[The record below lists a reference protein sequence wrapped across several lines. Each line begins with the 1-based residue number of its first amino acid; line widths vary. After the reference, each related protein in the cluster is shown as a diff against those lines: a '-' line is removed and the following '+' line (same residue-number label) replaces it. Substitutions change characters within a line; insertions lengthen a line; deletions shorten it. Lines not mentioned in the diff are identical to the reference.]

1 MIMEHPLA
9 NHPNFIEASAGTGK
23 THLIIQMLGD
33 MMAHDVANQIKENR
47 LLHFLVLTFTE
58 KAAGELKTRLKL
70 KILELYENGK
80 HPEYYQYL
88 RDLDQVTI
96 STIHGFCNM
105 VLTEYPVETQNNP
118 NVKLTSNEELIRKT
132 FYDLKRSQWE
142 GREKES
148 LANDILLSNLK
159 NHEDLVVSTTSK
171 LLADTKDY
179 AFPTLVSLEECIAKA
194 NKTNLSDALTTIC
207 DALKGPTG
215 EAIAAQGAK
224 GSIPKWMGNWQS
236 LELLANAIRSQDIK
250 TVSRELKRISKLNR
264 SLGNKIDT
272 IGFDF
277 FLLKGNTIVKNLDA
291 ASLAL
296 QGKIESVVHSL
307 KEVFPFERLDFDG
320 SIFLQNTVT
329 ELTSKTKS
337 IIEKGESITYDQ
349 LILKVHDAI
358 VRNPNR
364 TLVQS
369 LQERFQVCILDEFQ
383 DTDKNQ
389 YQIFKTLFYD
399 QDTKSRMLFCIGD
412 PKQSIYG
419 FRGADIGIYLEASR
433 DFEGSKATL
442 ETNYRSTKE
451 LIHGLNS
458 IFHDETKELGETH
471 FFPIEEPGS
480 SKENYLYKKVSSPDE
495 ATIKYKYAK
504 PEEQAIHIFEFQ
516 ERFHTVNKTRN
527 IWAETIRNEIKRIQN
542 KETTLSYFK
551 KGERETKEVKLK
563 DIAILC
569 GNKKETELV
578 EFYLTKAGIPCS
590 IYKQRGIYQSREADQ
605 VQNLLECLLGS
616 NSSQSYKKILFSD
629 IFSIHPN
636 EIQKFDEHSIDS
648 YEKSLIDKWQ
658 RLIKENRYASFF
670 RSVMDETKLFWQEGD
685 YSLEWERRRT
695 NFRQIFQKLLEIQL
709 KTNCNLQELLATLRE
724 LKQKKQS
731 PEEEPLFDRE
741 TEEDSVQILTIH
753 ASKGLEWPV
762 VFLFYFGN
770 RGTNL
775 TNKEYPIEIETPEGK
790 QRKWILELWDLNPDK
805 EDEENHFLNEQKR
818 LLYVAL
824 TRPNLRL
831 YLPKLLWGKLTKE
844 DSIPKSGYGQI
855 LYRELVRI
863 QSLRNE
869 DPSLTKSFVFRD
881 PNGIAERDHTNP
893 HPSVGTQKKGQSSP
907 ILYPS
912 EIKIGRVLLQHS
924 YTSLQANEKNA
935 NASQDEKRKDLEET
949 LEEGIPSTF
958 ELPSSAKIGN
968 FLHNILELCDF
979 STFQL
984 DVDAILKSPSWK
996 WAYQKSFSR
1005 YPIEVNH
1012 NEPNIELTVASLL
1025 KDAMT
1030 AKLNLATGNSIS
1042 LSELK
1047 EEEKSAELKFHLF
1060 LQNLLKESG
1069 ASLTE
1074 GFEHYL
1080 KGAIDLV
1087 FVKEGKF
1094 YIVDY
1099 KSNLLPN
1106 NDYSKEAVANAVRDK
1121 GYLFQKSVY
1130 SFILFEYL
1138 KSLFGQKGA
1147 LEKFGG
1153 VYYLFLRG
1161 MSGDKQT
1168 GIYSDLKH
1176 SDSEWTTEQFE
1187 GIKKEVMAYI
1197 RNASDQLEKVYS

>member
-1 MIMEHPLA
+1 MDHPLR

-23 THLIIQMLGD
+23 THLIMQMLGD
-33 MMAHDVANQIKENR
+33 VMTHDVENFVKENR
-47 LLHFLVLTFTE
+47 LLQCLVLTFTE
-58 KAAGELKTRLKL
+58 KAAGELKARLKL
-70 KILELYENGK
+70 KILELYDNGK

-132 FYDLKRSQWE
+132 FYELKRSQWE
-142 GREKES
+142 GRDKES
-148 LANDILLSNLK
+148 LANDILISDLK
-159 NHEDLVVSTTSK
+159 KQEDIVVSSTSK

-179 AFPTLVSLEECIAKA
+179 VFPRLVSLEECIDNAKKR
-194 NKTNLSDALTTIC
+194 NVSDVIITIC
-207 DALKGPTG
+207 EELKGPTG
-215 EAIAAQGAK
+215 ESIFAQGAK
-224 GSIPKWMGNWQS
+224 GSIPQWMENWSS
-236 LELLANAIRSQDIK
+236 LELLANAILSEDIK
-250 TVSRELKRISKLNR
+250 YIAKELKRIAKLGR
-264 SLGNKIDT
+264 SLGKDIGKAT
-272 IGFDF
+272 GFDY
-277 FLLKGNTIVKNLDA
+277 FLLEGSTIAKKLDQ
-291 ASLAL
+291 ASIQL
-296 QGKIESVVHSL
+296 QGKIETVVVSL
-307 KEVFPFERLDFDG
+307 KEIFPINQLDYEG
-320 SIFLQNTVT
+320 AIFLQNTVN
-329 ELTSKTKS
+329 ELTSKTKA
-337 IIEKGESITYDQ
+337 IIDKGEYLTYDQ
-349 LILKVHDAI
+349 MILKVYDVI
-358 VRNPNR
+358 VRNPNQ

-389 YQIFKTLFYD
+389 YRIFKTLFLD
-399 QDTKSRMLFCIGD
+399 KETKSRMLFCIGD

-419 FRGADIGIYLEASR
+419 FRGADIGIYLEASS

-442 ETNYRSTKE
+442 ETNYRSTNE
-451 LIHGLNS
+451 LIHGLNT
-458 IFHDETKELGETH
+458 IFHDETKEFGTTY

-480 SKENYLYKKVSSPDE
+480 KKENYLYHKVVSPDSD
-495 ATIKYKYAK
+495 TIKYKYVN
-504 PEEQAIHIFEFQ
+504 PNESAIHIFDFK
-516 ERFHTVNKTRN
+516 ERFPTVDKARN
-527 IWAETIRNEIKRIQN
+527 TWAETIRNEIKRIQK
-542 KETTLSYFK
+542 KETTLPYNK
-551 KGERETKEVKLK
+551 KGEREIQEIKLK

-569 GNKKETELV
+569 GNQKETELV
-578 EFYLTKAGIPCS
+578 EFYLTRAGIPCS

-605 VQNLLECLLGS
+605 IQNLLECLLSS

-629 IFSIHPN
+629 IFYIHPL

-658 RLIKENRYASFF
+658 RLVKENRYASFF
-670 RSVMDETKLFWQEGD
+670 RSVMDETKLFWLEGK
-685 YSLEWERRRT
+685 STLEWERKRT

-709 KTNCNLQELLATLRE
+709 KSNCSLQELLSHLRE

-770 RGTNL
+770 RGNHIK
-775 TNKEYPIEIETPEGK
+775 NKEYPIEIETPEGK
-790 QRKWILELWDLNPDK
+790 KRKWILDLWDLNPDK
-805 EDEENHFLNEQKR
+805 DDEQNHFLNEQKR

-831 YLPKLLWGKLTKE
+831 YLPKLNWGGADKL
-844 DSIPKSGYGQI
+844 PNSGYSQI
-855 LYRELVRI
+855 LYQELNRI
-863 QSLRNE
+863 QSLRNQN
-869 DPSLTKSFVFRD
+869 PSLTSSFIFRD
-881 PNGIAERDHTNP
+881 PNEFAESNNTNP
-893 HPSVGTQKKGQSSP
+893 RPATDNLLKKPTSP

-924 YTSLQANEKNA
+924 YTSLQASEKNL
-935 NASQDEKRKDLEET
+935 QIPQEEIKKELEET
-949 LEEGIPSTF
+949 PDLEVITTF
-958 ELPSSAKIGN
+958 ELPSSAKVGN

-979 STFQL
+979 SLFQL
-984 DVDAILKSPSWK
+984 DEETILQSPSWK
-996 WAYQKSFSR
+996 WAYQKSFAR
-1005 YPIEVNH
+1005 YPVEVEGKDSKIES
-1012 NEPNIELTVASLL
+1012 TVAQLL
-1025 KDAMT
+1025 KNAMT
-1030 AKLNLATGNSIS
+1030 AKIHLATGNSIS

-1060 LQNLLKESG
+1060 LQNLLKENG

-1087 FVKEGKF
+1087 FVKDQKF

-1106 NDYSKEAVANAVRDK
+1106 NDYSVEAVVSAVRDK

-1138 KSLFGQKGA
+1138 KSLFGPSGA
-1147 LEKFGG
+1147 LDKFGG
-1153 VYYLFLRG
+1153 VFYLFLRG

-1176 SDSEWTTEQFE
+1176 SDSEWTLEQFE

-1197 RNASDQLEKVYS
+1197 RSVSDQLEKVYS

>member
-1 MIMEHPLA
+1 MEHPLR

-23 THLIIQMLGD
+23 THLIMQMLGD
-33 MMAHDVANQIKENR
+33 LMAYDVTNHTKENR
-47 LLHFLVLTFTE
+47 LLQCLVLTFTE

-80 HPEYYQYL
+80 HPEYYRYL

-132 FYDLKRSQWE
+132 FYELKRNQWE
-142 GREKES
+142 GRDKES
-148 LANDILLSNLK
+148 LANDILISNLK
-159 NHEDLVVSTTSK
+159 KKEDLVVSSTSK

-179 AFPTLVSLEECIAKA
+179 AFPTFVSLEECIHNA
-194 NKTNLSDALTTIC
+194 NKSQVSGELISIC
-207 DALKGPTG
+207 EALKGPTG
-215 EAIAAQGAK
+215 EAITAQGNK
-224 GSIPKWMGNWQS
+224 GSIPQWIDNWKS
-236 LELLANAIRSQDIK
+236 LELFANAIQNEDIK
-250 TVSRELKRISKLNR
+250 TVARELKRISKLNR
-264 SLGNKIDT
+264 SLGKDVKG
-272 IGFDF
+272 IGFDY
-277 FLLKGNTIVKNLDA
+277 FLLKGSTIVKNLDA
-291 ASLAL
+291 ASVVL
-296 QGKIESVVHSL
+296 QGKIDSVVHSL
-307 KEVFPFERLDFDG
+307 KEVFPLAQLDYDG
-320 SIFLQNTVT
+320 SIFLQNTVF
-329 ELTSKTKS
+329 ELNAKTKS
-337 IIEKGESITYDQ
+337 TIEKGEYLTYDQ
-349 LILKVHDAI
+349 MILKVYDAI
-358 VRNPNR
+358 VRNPNQ

-389 YQIFKTLFYD
+389 YQIFKTLFFD
-399 QDTKSRMLFCIGD
+399 KKQKSRMLFCIGD

-451 LIHGLNS
+451 LIHGLNT
-458 IFHDETKELGETH
+458 IFHEETKEFGETN

-480 SKENYLYKKVSSPDE
+480 KKENYLYKKVSSPDLDS
-495 ATIKYKYAK
+495 IKYQYVN
-504 PEEQAIHIFEFQ
+504 PDESAIHIFDFK
-516 ERFHTVNKTRN
+516 ERLPNVNKSRN
-527 IWAETIRNEIKRIQN
+527 SWAETIRNEIKRIQN
-542 KETTLSYFK
+542 KETTLTYHK
-551 KGERETKEVKLK
+551 KGKRETQEIKLK

-578 EFYLTKAGIPCS
+578 EFYLAKAGIPCS

-605 VQNLLECLLGS
+605 IENLLECLLSS

-629 IFSIHPN
+629 IFCIHPH

-670 RSVMDETKLFWQEGD
+670 RSVMDETKLFWQETNRI
-685 YSLEWERRRT
+685 LEWERKRT

-709 KTNCNLQELLATLRE
+709 KSNCSLQELLTNLRE

-762 VFLFYFGN
+762 VFLFYFGV

-775 TNKEYPIEIETPEGK
+775 TNKEYPIEFETPEGK
-790 QRKWILELWDLNPDK
+790 QRKWILDLWDLDADK
-805 EDEENHFLNEQKR
+805 ENEENHFLNEQKR

-831 YLPKLLWGKLTKE
+831 YLPKLIWGRSKKE
-844 DSIPKSGYGQI
+844 DSIPKSGYSQI
-855 LYRELVRI
+855 LYQELIRI
-863 QSLRNE
+863 QTLHDQN
-869 DPSLTKSFVFRD
+869 PSLATSFVFRD
-881 PNGIAERDHTNP
+881 PNEIAE
-893 HPSVGTQKKGQSSP
+893 TQKPNFSPSNDTLKKKPTSP

-924 YTSLQANEKNA
+924 YTSLQASEKNVTVPP
-935 NASQDEKRKDLEET
+935 EETTKELEET
-949 LEEGIPSTF
+949 PDREESSTF

-968 FLHNILELCDF
+968 FLHTILELCDF

-984 DVDAILKSPSWK
+984 EVDAILANPSWK
-996 WAYQKSFSR
+996 WAYQKSFAR
-1005 YPIEVNH
+1005 YPVEVAGKDI
-1012 NEPNIELTVASLL
+1012 NIEHTVASLL
-1025 KDAMT
+1025 KRAMT
-1030 AKLNLATGNSIS
+1030 ARIHLATGNSIS

-1047 EEEKSAELKFHLF
+1047 GEEKSAELKFHLF

-1087 FVKEGKF
+1087 FVKDEKF

-1106 NDYSKEAVANAVRDK
+1106 NDYSKEAVADAVREK

-1138 KSLFGQKGA
+1138 KSLFGPKEA
-1147 LEKFGG
+1147 LNKFGG

-1161 MSGDKQT
+1161 MIGDKQT
-1168 GIYSDLKH
+1168 GIYSDLKY
-1176 SDSEWTTEQFE
+1176 SDSEWTIEQFDE
-1187 GIKKEVMAYI
+1187 IKKEVMAYI
-1197 RNASDQLEKVYS
+1197 RNASDQLERVYS

>member
-1 MIMEHPLA
+1 MDHPLR

-23 THLIIQMLGD
+23 THLIMQMLGD
-33 MMAHDVANQIKENR
+33 VMTHDVENFVKENR
-47 LLHFLVLTFTE
+47 LLQCLVLTFTE
-58 KAAGELKTRLKL
+58 KAAGELKARLKL
-70 KILELYENGK
+70 KILELYDNGK

-132 FYDLKRSQWE
+132 FYELKRSQWE
-142 GREKES
+142 GRDKES
-148 LANDILLSNLK
+148 LANEILISNLK
-159 NHEDLVVSTTSK
+159 NKEDLVVNTTSK

-179 AFPTLVSLEECIAKA
+179 VFPKFVSLDECIHKAKKS
-194 NKTNLSDALTTIC
+194 NVSEIILTIC
-207 DALKGPTG
+207 EALKGPIG
-215 EAIAAQGAK
+215 EAIYAQGAK
-224 GSIPKWMGNWQS
+224 SSISPWMENWQS
-236 LELLANAIRSQDIK
+236 LEPFANAILDEDTKYIAKGLKLIK
-250 TVSRELKRISKLNR
+250 KLGR
-264 SLGNKIDT
+264 SLGNKINAT
-272 IGFDF
+272 EFDY
-277 FLLKGNTIVKNLDA
+277 FLLEGNAIVKKLDQ
-291 ASLAL
+291 ASIQL
-296 QGKIESVVHSL
+296 QGKIETVVVSL
-307 KEVFPFERLDFDG
+307 KEIFPINQLDYEG
-320 SIFLQNTVT
+320 AIFLQNTVN
-329 ELTSKTKS
+329 ELTSKTKA
-337 IIEKGESITYDQ
+337 IIDKGEYLTYDQ
-349 LILKVHDAI
+349 MILKVYDVI
-358 VRNPNR
+358 VRNPNQ

-389 YQIFKTLFYD
+389 YRIFKTLFLD
-399 QDTKSRMLFCIGD
+399 KETKSRMLFCIGD

-419 FRGADIGIYLEASR
+419 FRGADIGIYLEASS

-442 ETNYRSTKE
+442 ETNYRSTNE
-451 LIHGLNS
+451 LIHGLNT
-458 IFHDETKELGETH
+458 IFHDETKEFGTTH

-480 SKENYLYKKVSSPDE
+480 KKENYLYHKVVSPDSD
-495 ATIKYKYAK
+495 TIKYKYVN
-504 PEEQAIHIFEFQ
+504 PNESAIHIFDFK
-516 ERFHTVNKTRN
+516 ERFPTVDKARN
-527 IWAETIRNEIKRIQN
+527 TWAETIRNEIKRIQK
-542 KETTLSYFK
+542 KETTLPYNK
-551 KGERETKEVKLK
+551 KGEREIQEIRLK

-569 GNKKETELV
+569 GNQKETALV
-578 EFYLTKAGIPCS
+578 EFYLSKAGIPCS

-605 VQNLLECLLGS
+605 IQNLFECLLSS

-629 IFSIHPN
+629 IFYIHPL

-658 RLIKENRYASFF
+658 RLVKENRYASFF
-670 RSVMDETKLFWQEGD
+670 RSVMDETKLFWLEGK
-685 YSLEWERRRT
+685 STLEWERKRT

-709 KTNCNLQELLATLRE
+709 QSNCSLQELLSHLRE

-762 VFLFYFGN
+762 VFLYYFGTRRN
-770 RGTNL
+770 YIP
-775 TNKEYPIEIETPEGK
+775 NKEYPIEIETPVGK
-790 QRKWILELWDLNPDK
+790 KRKWILGLWDVNPEK

-831 YLPKLLWGKLTKE
+831 YLPKLNWGGADKL
-844 DSIPKSGYGQI
+844 PNSGYSQI
-855 LYRELVRI
+855 LYQELNRI
-863 QSLRNE
+863 QSLRNQN
-869 DPSLTKSFVFRD
+869 PSLTSSFIFRD
-881 PNGIAERDHTNP
+881 PNEISESETTNP
-893 HPSVGTQKKGQSSP
+893 RPASDTLSKKPTSP

-924 YTSLQANEKNA
+924 YTSLQANEKNL
-935 NASQDEKRKDLEET
+935 NVTQEEKKKELEET
-949 LEEGIPSTF
+949 PDVEINSNI

-979 STFQL
+979 SIFQL
-984 DVDAILKSPSWK
+984 DVDAILQSSVWK
-996 WAYQKSFSR
+996 WAYQKSFVR
-1005 YPIEVNH
+1005 YPVEVEGKELKIE
-1012 NEPNIELTVASLL
+1012 ETVASLL
-1025 KDAMT
+1025 KNAMT
-1030 AKLNLATGNSIS
+1030 AKINLATGNSIS

-1069 ASLTE
+1069 ASLTD

-1087 FVKEGKF
+1087 FVKDQKF

-1106 NDYSKEAVANAVRDK
+1106 NDYSVEAVVSAVRDK

-1138 KSLFGQKGA
+1138 KSLFGPEVA
-1147 LEKFGG
+1147 LDKFGG

-1176 SDSEWTTEQFE
+1176 SDSEWTLEQFE

-1197 RNASDQLEKVYS
+1197 RSASDQLEKVYS

>member
-1 MIMEHPLA
+1 MDHPLR

-23 THLIIQMLGD
+23 THLIMQMLGD
-33 MMAHDVANQIKENR
+33 VMTYDVENFVKENR
-47 LLHFLVLTFTE
+47 LLQCLVLTFTE

-132 FYDLKRSQWE
+132 FYELKRSQWE
-142 GREKES
+142 GRDKES
-148 LANDILLSNLK
+148 LANDILISDLK
-159 NHEDLVVSTTSK
+159 KQEDIVVSSTSK

-179 AFPTLVSLEECIAKA
+179 VFPRLVSLDECIQNAKKS
-194 NKTNLSDALTTIC
+194 NVSDIIITIC
-207 DALKGPTG
+207 EELKGPTG
-215 EAIAAQGAK
+215 ESIFAQGAK
-224 GSIPKWMGNWQS
+224 GSIPQWMENWS
-236 LELLANAIRSQDIK
+236 LLEPFANAIRSENTKFIAK
-250 TVSRELKRISKLNR
+250 ELKRIAKLSR
-264 SLGNKIDT
+264 SLGKDIGKAT
-272 IGFDF
+272 GFDY
-277 FLLKGNTIVKNLDA
+277 FLLEGSTIAKKLDQ
-291 ASLAL
+291 ASVRL
-296 QGKIESVVHSL
+296 QEKIKSTVVAL
-307 KEVFPFERLDFDG
+307 KEIFPLDQLDYEG
-320 SIFLQNTVT
+320 SIFLQNTVN

-337 IIEKGESITYDQ
+337 IIEKGEFLTYDQ
-349 LILKVHDAI
+349 MILKVYDVI
-358 VRNPNR
+358 VRNPNQ

-389 YQIFKTLFYD
+389 YQIFKTLFLD
-399 QDTKSRMLFCIGD
+399 KETKSRMLFCIGD

-451 LIHGLNS
+451 LIHGLNT
-458 IFHDETKELGETH
+458 IFHDETKEFGSTH

-480 SKENYLYKKVSSPDE
+480 KKENYLYHKVSSPNPE
-495 ATIKYKYAK
+495 TIKYKYVN
-504 PEEQAIHIFEFQ
+504 PNESAIHIFDFK
-516 ERFHTVNKTRN
+516 ERFPTVDKARN
-527 IWAETIRNEIKRIQN
+527 TWAETIRNEIKRIQN
-542 KETTLSYFK
+542 KESSLSYSK
-551 KGERETKEVKLK
+551 KGERETREIKLK

-569 GNKKETELV
+569 GSKKETELV

-605 VQNLLECLLGS
+605 IQNLLECLLSS
-616 NSSQSYKKILFSD
+616 NSAQSYKKILFSD
-629 IFSIHPN
+629 IFYIHPHD
-636 EIQKFDEHSIDS
+636 IQKFDEHSIDS

-658 RLIKENRYASFF
+658 RLVKENRYASFF
-670 RSVMDETKLFWQEGD
+670 RSVMDETKLFWLEGK
-685 YSLEWERRRT
+685 STLEWERKRT
-695 NFRQIFQKLLEIQL
+695 NFRQIFQKLFEIQL
-709 KTNCNLQELLATLRE
+709 QSNCNLQELLSHLRE

-762 VFLFYFGN
+762 VFLYYFGTRRN
-770 RGTNL
+770 YIP
-775 TNKEYPIEIETPEGK
+775 NKEYPIEIETPEGK
-790 QRKWILELWDLNPDK
+790 KRKWILGLWDVNPEK

-831 YLPKLLWGKLTKE
+831 YLPKLNWGTSTKE
-844 DSIPKSGYGQI
+844 DTLPNAGYSKI
-855 LYRELVRI
+855 LYRELQRI
-863 QSLRNE
+863 ETIRKEN
-869 DPSLTKSFVFRD
+869 PSLAPNFVFRD
-881 PNGIAERDHTNP
+881 PSEIAEVQNTNP
-893 HPSVGTQKKGQSSP
+893 LPATDNLLKKPNSP

-924 YTSLQANEKNA
+924 YTSLQANEKNL
-935 NASQDEKRKDLEET
+935 QVPQEEIKKELEET
-949 LEEGIPSTF
+949 PDIEVSSTF
-958 ELPSSAKIGN
+958 ELPSSAKVGN

-979 STFQL
+979 SIFQFEL
-984 DVDAILKSPSWK
+984 ATILQSPSWK
-996 WAYQKSFSR
+996 WAYQKSFVR
-1005 YPIEVNH
+1005 YPIEVDGK
-1012 NEPNIELTVASLL
+1012 ELKLEETVASLL
-1025 KDAMT
+1025 KQAMT
-1030 AKLNLATGNSIS
+1030 AKINLATGNSIS

-1060 LQNLLKESG
+1060 LQNLLRESG

-1087 FVKEGKF
+1087 FVKDQKF

-1106 NDYSKEAVANAVRDK
+1106 NDYSSVAVANAVRDK

-1138 KSLFGQKGA
+1138 KSLFGSEGA
-1147 LEKFGG
+1147 LDKFGG

-1176 SDSEWTTEQFE
+1176 SDSEWTLEQFDE
-1187 GIKKEVMAYI
+1187 IKKEVMAYI
-1197 RNASDQLEKVYS
+1197 RSASDQLEKVYS

>member
-1 MIMEHPLA
+1 MDHPLA

-23 THLIIQMLGD
+23 THLIMQMLGD
-33 MMAHDVANQIKENR
+33 VMTHDVTNHTKENR
-47 LLHFLVLTFTE
+47 LLQFLVLTFTE
-58 KAAGELKTRLKL
+58 KAAGELKARLKL
-70 KILELYENGK
+70 KILELYDLGK

-132 FYDLKRSQWE
+132 FYDLKRNQWE
-142 GREKES
+142 GRDKES
-148 LANDILLSNLK
+148 LANDILISNLK
-159 NHEDLVVSTTSK
+159 KKEDLVVSTTSK

-179 AFPTLVSLEECIAKA
+179 VFPTVVSLDECIAEA
-194 NKTNLSDALTTIC
+194 NKSNVSDALITIC
-207 DALKGPTG
+207 EVLKGPTG
-215 EAIAAQGAK
+215 EAIAAQGNK
-224 GSIPKWMGNWQS
+224 GSIPQWMENWAS
-236 LELLANAIRSQDIK
+236 LESFACAIRNEDIK
-250 TVSRELKRISKLNR
+250 SVARELKRISKLTR
-264 SLGNKIDT
+264 SLGKDVKGN
-272 IGFDF
+272 GFNY
-277 FLLKGNTIVKNLDA
+277 FLLQGNTIVKNLDA
-291 ASLAL
+291 ASFAL
-296 QGKIESVVHSL
+296 QGKIETVIDSL
-307 KEVFPFERLDFDG
+307 KKIFPLGELDYDG
-320 SIFLQNTVT
+320 NIFLQNTVN
-329 ELTSKTKS
+329 ELTAKTKS
-337 IIEKGESITYDQ
+337 IIEKGEYLTYDQ
-349 LILKVHDAI
+349 MILKVYDVI
-358 VRNPNR
+358 VRNPNQ

-451 LIHGLNS
+451 LIHGLNT
-458 IFHDETKELGETH
+458 IFHDESKEFGETY

-480 SKENYLYKKVSSPDE
+480 NKENYLYKKVSSPDFD
-495 ATIKYKYAK
+495 TIKYKYAN
-504 PEEQAIHIFEFQ
+504 PDESAIHIFNFK
-516 ERFHTVNKTRN
+516 ERLPNVNKSRN
-527 IWAETIRNEIKRIQN
+527 SWAETIRNEIKRIQT
-542 KETTLSYFK
+542 KETSLAYYK
-551 KGERETKEVKLK
+551 KGEREPQEIKLR

-605 VQNLLECLLGS
+605 IQNLLECLLSS

-629 IFSIHPN
+629 IFSIHPH

-648 YEKSLIDKWQ
+648 YEKALIDKWQ

-670 RSVMDETKLFWQEGD
+670 RSVMDETKLFWQETNQT
-685 YSLEWERRRT
+685 LEWERKRT

-709 KTNCNLQELLATLRE
+709 KSNCSLQELLTNLRE

-770 RGTNL
+770 RGPNV

-790 QRKWILELWDLNPDK
+790 KRKWILDLWDLHSDK
-805 EDEENHFLNEQKR
+805 DDEENHFLNEQKR

-831 YLPKLLWGKLTKE
+831 YLPKLNWGRFKKE
-844 DSIPKSGYGQI
+844 DSIPNSGYSQI
-855 LYRELVRI
+855 LYQELIRI
-863 QSLRNE
+863 QTLQNQN
-869 DPSLTKSFVFRD
+869 PSLAQSFVFRD
-881 PNGIAERDHTNP
+881 PNEISESQKPNLL
-893 HPSVGTQKKGQSSP
+893 PSIDTLKKKPTSP

-924 YTSLQANEKNA
+924 YTSLQASEKNL
-935 NASQDEKRKDLEET
+935 NVSQEEKKKELEET
-949 LEEGIPSTF
+949 PDVEGSSTF

-984 DVDAILKSPSWK
+984 EVEAILENPSWK
-996 WAYQKSFSR
+996 WAYQKSFVR
-1005 YPIEVNH
+1005 YPIE
-1012 NEPNIELTVASLL
+1012 IEGKDTKIEYTVASLL
-1025 KDAMT
+1025 KRAMT
-1030 AKLNLATGNSIS
+1030 ARINLATGKSIS

-1069 ASLTE
+1069 ASLTD
-1074 GFEHYL
+1074 GFEHYI

-1087 FVKEGKF
+1087 FIREEKF

-1106 NDYSKEAVANAVRDK
+1106 NDYSREAVSNAVRDK

-1138 KSLFGQKGA
+1138 KSLFGPKEA
-1147 LEKFGG
+1147 LNKFGG

-1161 MSGDKQT
+1161 MIGDKQT
-1168 GIYSDLKH
+1168 GIYSDLKY
-1176 SDSEWTTEQFE
+1176 SDADWTIEQFDD
-1187 GIKKEVMAYI
+1187 IKKEVMAYI

>member
-1 MIMEHPLA
+1 MIMDHPLV
-9 NHPNFIEASAGTGK
+9 NYPNFIEASAGTGK
-23 THLIIQMLGD
+23 THLIMQMLGD
-33 MMAHDVANQIKENR
+33 VMTHDVKNHTKENR
-47 LLHFLVLTFTE
+47 LLQFLVLTFTE
-58 KAAGELKTRLKL
+58 KAAGELKARLKL
-70 KILELYENGK
+70 KILELYDNGK

-132 FYDLKRSQWE
+132 FYELKKSQWE

-148 LANDILLSNLK
+148 LANDILISNLK
-159 NHEDLVVSTTSK
+159 KKEDLVVSSTSK

-179 AFPTLVSLEECIAKA
+179 VFPTFVSLDECIH
-194 NKTNLSDALTTIC
+194 KTKNSNVSEELITIC
-207 DALKGPTG
+207 EAFKGPTG
-215 EAIAAQGAK
+215 ETISAQGAK
-224 GSIPKWMGNWQS
+224 GSIPKWMENWSS
-236 LELLANAIRSQDIK
+236 LESFANAIRNEDTKYIAK
-250 TVSRELKRISKLNR
+250 ELKRISKLTR
-264 SLGNKIDT
+264 SLGSGTNAT
-272 IGFDF
+272 EFDY
-277 FLLKGNTIVKNLDA
+277 FLLKGNTIAKNLDA
-291 ASLAL
+291 ASVLL
-296 QGKIESVVHSL
+296 QGKIESVVGSL
-307 KEVFPFERLDFDG
+307 KEKFPLGQLDYDG
-320 SIFLQNTVT
+320 SIFLQNTVH

-337 IIEKGESITYDQ
+337 IIEKGEYLTYDQ
-349 LILKVHDAI
+349 MILKVYDVI
-358 VRNPNR
+358 VRNPNQ
-364 TLVQS
+364 TLIQS

-389 YQIFKTLFYD
+389 YQIFKTLFLD
-399 QDTKSRMLFCIGD
+399 KDTKSRMLFCIGD

-451 LIHGLNS
+451 LIHGLNT
-458 IFHDETKELGETH
+458 IFHDESKEWGETH

-480 SKENYLYKKVSSPDE
+480 SKENYLYKKVSSPDID
-495 ATIKYKYAK
+495 TIKYKYVN
-504 PEEQAIHIFEFQ
+504 PEESAIHIFDFE
-516 ERFHTVNKTRN
+516 ERFPNVNKSRN

-542 KETTLSYFK
+542 KETSLLYNK
-551 KGERETKEVKLK
+551 KGESEIQEIKLK

-605 VQNLLECLLGS
+605 IENLLECLQSS

-629 IFSIHPN
+629 IFCIHPH

-670 RSVMDETKLFWQEGD
+670 RSVMDETKLFWLEGNHT
-685 YSLEWERRRT
+685 LEWERKRT
-695 NFRQIFQKLLEIQL
+695 NFRQIFQKLLEVQL
-709 KTNCNLQELLATLRE
+709 KSNCGLLELLTNLRE

-775 TNKEYPIEIETPEGK
+775 TNTEYPIEIETPEGK
-790 QRKWILELWDLNPDK
+790 KRKWILDLWDLNPEK

-831 YLPKLLWGKLTKE
+831 YLPKLNWGRSKKE
-844 DSIPKSGYGQI
+844 DSLPNSGYSQI
-855 LYRELVRI
+855 LYQELIRI
-863 QSLRNE
+863 QTLQNQN
-869 DPSLTKSFVFRD
+869 PSLESSFVFRN
-881 PNGIAERDHTNP
+881 PNEFSESQTINLQTS
-893 HPSVGTQKKGQSSP
+893 SVTQTKKPSSP

-924 YTSLQANEKNA
+924 YTSLQANEKNL
-935 NASQDEKRKDLEET
+935 NVSQEEKKKELEET
-949 LEEGIPSTF
+949 PDVEVNTTF
-958 ELPSSAKIGN
+958 ELPSSAKVGN

-984 DVDAILKSPSWK
+984 EVDAILESPSWK
-996 WAYQKSFSR
+996 WAYQKSFLR
-1005 YPIEVNH
+1005 YPLEIEGKDAK
-1012 NEPNIELTVASLL
+1012 IEHTVATLL
-1025 KDAMT
+1025 KHAMT
-1030 AKLNLATGNSIS
+1030 AKIKLATGNSFS

-1069 ASLTE
+1069 ASLTD

-1087 FVKEGKF
+1087 FVKDQKF

-1106 NDYSKEAVANAVRDK
+1106 NDYSSEAVANAVRDK

-1138 KSLFGQKGA
+1138 KSLFGPDIA

-1161 MSGDKQT
+1161 MLGDNQT

-1176 SDSEWTTEQFE
+1176 SDSVWTIDQFE

-1197 RNASDQLEKVYS
+1197 RSASDQLEKVYS

>member
-1 MIMEHPLA
+1 MKMDHPLA

-23 THLIIQMLGD
+23 THLIMQMLGD
-33 MMAHDVANQIKENR
+33 VMTHDVTNHTKENR
-47 LLHFLVLTFTE
+47 LLQFLVLTFTE
-58 KAAGELKTRLKL
+58 KAAGELKARLKL
-70 KILELYENGK
+70 KILELYDHGK

-132 FYDLKRSQWE
+132 FYDLKRNQWE
-142 GREKES
+142 GRDKES
-148 LANDILLSNLK
+148 LANDILISNLK
-159 NHEDLVVSTTSK
+159 KKEDLVVSTTSK

-179 AFPTLVSLEECIAKA
+179 VFPTVVSLDECITEA
-194 NKTNLSDALTTIC
+194 NKSNVSDALITIC
-207 DALKGPTG
+207 EVLKGPTG
-215 EAIAAQGAK
+215 DAIAAQGNK
-224 GSIPKWMGNWQS
+224 GSIPQWIDNWVS
-236 LELLANAIRSQDIK
+236 LESFAFAIRNEDIK
-250 TVSRELKRISKLNR
+250 TVAKELKRISKLTR
-264 SLGNKIDT
+264 SLGKDVKGT
-272 IGFDF
+272 GFDY
-277 FLLKGNTIVKNLDA
+277 FLLQGNTIVKNLDA

-296 QGKIESVVHSL
+296 QGRIEKVIDSL
-307 KEVFPFERLDFDG
+307 KKIFPLGELDYDG
-320 SIFLQNTVT
+320 NIFLQNTVN
-329 ELTSKTKS
+329 ELTAKTKS
-337 IIEKGESITYDQ
+337 IIEKGEYLTYDQ
-349 LILKVHDAI
+349 MILKVYDVI
-358 VRNPNR
+358 VRNPNQ
-364 TLVQS
+364 TLIQS

-451 LIHGLNS
+451 LIHGLNT
-458 IFHDETKELGETH
+458 IFHDESKEFGETF

-480 SKENYLYKKVSSPDE
+480 NKENYLYKKVSSPDFD
-495 ATIKYKYAK
+495 TIKYKYVN
-504 PEEQAIHIFEFQ
+504 PDESAIHIFDFK
-516 ERFHTVNKTRN
+516 ERLPNVNKSRN
-527 IWAETIRNEIKRIQN
+527 SWAETIRNEIKRIQT
-542 KETTLSYFK
+542 KETSLAYYK
-551 KGERETKEVKLK
+551 KGEREPQEIKLR

-605 VQNLLECLLGS
+605 IQNLLECLLSS

-629 IFSIHPN
+629 IFSIHPH

-648 YEKSLIDKWQ
+648 YEKALIDKWQ

-670 RSVMDETKLFWQEGD
+670 RSVMDETKLFWQETNRT
-685 YSLEWERRRT
+685 LEWERKRT

-709 KTNCNLQELLATLRE
+709 KSNCSLQELLTNLRE

-770 RGTNL
+770 RGPNV

-790 QRKWILELWDLNPDK
+790 KRKWILDLWDLHSDK
-805 EDEENHFLNEQKR
+805 DGEENHFLNEQKR

-831 YLPKLLWGKLTKE
+831 YLPKLNWGRFKKE
-844 DSIPKSGYGQI
+844 DSIPNSGYSQI
-855 LYRELVRI
+855 LYQELIRI
-863 QSLRNE
+863 QTLQNQN
-869 DPSLTKSFVFRD
+869 PSLAQSFVFRD
-881 PNGIAERDHTNP
+881 PTKISESQILNLL
-893 HPSVGTQKKGQSSP
+893 PSNDTLKKKPTSP

-924 YTSLQANEKNA
+924 YTSLQASEKNL
-935 NASQDEKRKDLEET
+935 NVSQEEKKKELEET
-949 LEEGIPSTF
+949 PDVEVSSTF

-984 DVDAILKSPSWK
+984 EVEAILENPSWK
-996 WAYQKSFSR
+996 WAYQKSFVR
-1005 YPIEVNH
+1005 YPIE
-1012 NEPNIELTVASLL
+1012 IEGKDTKIEHTVASLL
-1025 KDAMT
+1025 KRAMT
-1030 AKLNLATGNSIS
+1030 ARINLATGKSIS

-1069 ASLTE
+1069 ASLTD

-1087 FVKEGKF
+1087 FVREEKF

-1138 KSLFGQKGA
+1138 KSLFGPKEA
-1147 LEKFGG
+1147 LNKFGG

-1161 MSGDKQT
+1161 MIGEKQT
-1168 GIYSDLKH
+1168 GIYSDLKY
-1176 SDSEWTTEQFE
+1176 SDADWTIEQFDD
-1187 GIKKEVMAYI
+1187 IKKEVMAYI

>member
-1 MIMEHPLA
+1 MNMDHPLR

-23 THLIIQMLGD
+23 THLIMQMLGEV
-33 MMAHDVANQIKENR
+33 MTHDVTNHIKENR
-47 LLHFLVLTFTE
+47 LLQFLVLTFTE

-70 KILELYENGK
+70 KILELYDNGK

-132 FYDLKRSQWE
+132 FYELKRSQWE
-142 GREKES
+142 GRDKQS
-148 LANDILLSNLK
+148 LANEILISNLK
-159 NHEDLVVSTTSK
+159 TKEDLVVNTTSK

-179 AFPTLVSLEECIAKA
+179 VFPRLVSLDECIQNA
-194 NKTNLSDALTTIC
+194 NQSNVLDDILTIC
-207 DALKGPTG
+207 EALKGPIG
-215 EAIAAQGAK
+215 EAIYAQGAK
-224 GSIPKWMGNWQS
+224 GSIPQWMENWSS
-236 LELLANAIRSQDIK
+236 LEPFANAIRSEDKKYIAN
-250 TVSRELKRISKLNR
+250 ELQRIADLGR
-264 SLGNKIDT
+264 SLGKDIGKAT
-272 IGFDF
+272 GFDY
-277 FLLKGNTIVKNLDA
+277 FLLEGSTIAKKLDQA
-291 ASLAL
+291 AVAL
-296 QGKIESVVHSL
+296 QGKIESVVDSL
-307 KEVFPFERLDFDG
+307 KEIFPLDQLDYEG
-320 SIFLQNTVT
+320 SIFLQNTVN

-337 IIEKGESITYDQ
+337 IIDKGEYLTYDQ
-349 LILKVHDAI
+349 MILKVYDVI
-358 VRNPNR
+358 VRNPNQ

-389 YQIFKTLFYD
+389 YQIFKTLFLD
-399 QDTKSRMLFCIGD
+399 KDTKSRMLFCIGD

-419 FRGADIGIYLEASR
+419 FRGADIGIYLDASR
-433 DFEGSKATL
+433 DFESKATL

-451 LIHGLNS
+451 LIHGLNT
-458 IFHDETKELGETH
+458 IFHDETKEFGTTH

-480 SKENYLYKKVSSPDE
+480 SKENYLYKKVSSPDPD
-495 ATIKYKYAK
+495 TIKYQYVN
-504 PEEQAIHIFEFQ
+504 PNESAIHIFEFK
-516 ERFHTVNKTRN
+516 ERFQNINKVKNT
-527 IWAETIRNEIKRIQN
+527 WAETIRNEIKRIQTE
-542 KETTLSYFK
+542 ETTLSYNK
-551 KGERETKEVKLK
+551 KGEREIQEIKLK

-569 GNKKETELV
+569 GNQKESALV
-578 EFYLTKAGIPCS
+578 EFYLSKAGIPCS

-605 VQNLLECLLGS
+605 IQNLLECLLSS

-629 IFSIHPN
+629 IFSIHPH

-658 RLIKENRYASFF
+658 RLVKENRYASFF
-670 RSVMDETKLFWQEGD
+670 RSVMDETKLFWQEGK
-685 YSLEWERRRT
+685 STLEWERKRT

-709 KTNCNLQELLATLRE
+709 KSNCSLQELLSHLRE

-753 ASKGLEWPV
+753 ASKGLEWAV

-770 RGTNL
+770 RGNNI
-775 TNKEYPIEIETPEGK
+775 TNKEYPIEIESHEGK
-790 QRKWILELWDLNPDK
+790 KRKWILDLWDLNPDK
-805 EDEENHFLNEQKR
+805 EHEQNHFLNEQKR

-831 YLPKLLWGKLTKE
+831 YLPKLNWGAANKL
-844 DSIPKSGYGQI
+844 PNSGYSQI
-855 LYRELVRI
+855 LYQELQRI
-863 QSLRNE
+863 ETLRKEN
-869 DPSLTKSFVFRD
+869 PSLAPNFRFRD
-881 PNGIAERDHTNP
+881 PSEITEVQNTNP
-893 HPSVGTQKKGQSSP
+893 LPTIDTQSKKPTSP
-907 ILYPS
+907 ILYPA

-924 YTSLQANEKNA
+924 YTSLQANEKNL
-935 NASQDEKRKDLEET
+935 NVPQEEKNKELEET
-949 LEEGIPSTF
+949 PDVDMSSTYD
-958 ELPSSAKIGN
+958 LPSSAKVGN

-979 STFQL
+979 SVFQL
-984 DVDAILKSPSWK
+984 DLETILQSSVWK
-996 WAYQKSFSR
+996 WAYQKSYSR
-1005 YPIEVNH
+1005 YPVEVEGKELKIE
-1012 NEPNIELTVASLL
+1012 ETVVSLL
-1025 KDAMT
+1025 KQAMT
-1030 AKLNLATGNSIS
+1030 AKINLATGNSIS

-1060 LQNLLKESG
+1060 LQNLLRESG
-1069 ASLTE
+1069 ASLTD

-1087 FVKEGKF
+1087 FVKDKKF

-1106 NDYSKEAVANAVRDK
+1106 NDYSSEAVASAVRDK

-1138 KSLFGQKGA
+1138 KSLFGPEGA
-1147 LEKFGG
+1147 LDRFGG

-1176 SDSEWTTEQFE
+1176 SDSEWTLEQFDE
-1187 GIKKEVMAYI
+1187 IKKEVMAYI
-1197 RNASDQLEKVYS
+1197 RSASDQLEKVYS